1 LTTKDGVKNVL
12 SAYPFTYFIC
22 FLTYSL
28 ILFIEK
34 VAFNSHALIEHD
46 HGDGHGHGHGDGHY
60 HGPGHHEDKN
70 EDKKSKIEL
79 NNKDSKGDNCK
90 IIYFIEVY

>member
-1 LTTKDGVKNVL
+1 MKEKDPENILAK
-12 SAYPFTYFIC
+12 YPFTYFIC

-46 HGDGHGHGHGDGHY
+46 HGDGHGHGHGDGH
-60 HGPGHHEDKN
+60 GHHDG
-70 EDKKSKIEL
+70 KKAETSKIEL
-79 NNKDSKGDNCK
+79 NDKDSKGENCK
-90 IIYFIEVY
+90 IIFLLRFIKFSF

>member
-1 LTTKDGVKNVL
+1 MRK
-12 SAYPFTYFIC
+12 YPFPFFLA

-46 HGDGHGHGHGDGHY
+46 HGDNDHDHTH
-60 HGPGHHEDKN
+60 
-70 EDKKSKIEL
+70 KKDRSKIEL
-79 NNKDSKGDNCK
+79 DDKKDNRN
-90 IIYFIEVY
+90 

>member
-1 LTTKDGVKNVL
+1 M
-12 SAYPFTYFIC
+12 YFIA

-46 HGDGHGHGHGDGHY
+46 HGDGHGHGHDD
-60 HGPGHHEDKN
+60 ERASVSR
-70 EDKKSKIEL
+70 SKIEL
-79 NNKDSKGDNCK
+79 KSQGDKREQCKFYKFSKFFLNYK
-90 IIYFIEVY
+90 